1 MYTSIQSQL
10 HDMQIDITLSVC
22 VLSGTA
28 VVSPRMCKARPRE
41 EHTHSLFIT
50 KKIRSSQSSGLTF
63 FRAMDII
70 RAAVLEMMI
79 YCWRGKKTQT
89 HSLIVA
95 IAAYQL
101 HPVKTTSLHTVSRA
115 NFRLFL
121 LSISVSVFVNK
132 SKLNVSIKFLN

>member
-41 EHTHSLFIT
+41 EHSQSFFIT
-50 KKIRSSQSSGLTF
+50 KIRSSK
-63 FRAMDII
+63 FRLDLFPIHI
-70 RAAVLEMMI
+70 GHYTSTAAVLEMMI
-79 YCWRGKKTQT
+79 YCWRGKKTQR

-115 NFRLFL
+115 NFRL
-121 LSISVSVFVNK
+121 SISVSVFVNINL
-132 SKLNVSIKFLN
+132 S